1 LKHSQLFADTVVG
14 MSVSADIE
22 QFILSELTQGRG
34 ITEIDP
40 SENLLSKGIVDSHG
54 VMELVGFLEERY
66 GISVGDEDL
75 SPENFES
82 LASIEAFVA
91 RKNGQ
96 T

>member
-1 LKHSQLFADTVVG
+1 
-14 MSVSADIE
+14 MSVSAEVE

-40 SENLLSKGIVDSHG
+40 NENLLSKGIIDSHG
-54 VMELVGFLEERY
+54 VMELVGFLEERF
-66 GISVGDEDL
+66 GITVADEDL

-82 LASIEAFVA
+82 VASIDAFVA

>member
-1 LKHSQLFADTVVG
+1 

-40 SENLLSKGIVDSHG
+40 QENLLSKGIVDSHG

-66 GISVGDEDL
+66 GITVGDEDL

-82 LASIEAFVA
+82 VASIEAYVQ

-96 T
+96 E

>member
-1 LKHSQLFADTVVG
+1 

-40 SENLLSKGIVDSHG
+40 QENLLSKGIVDSHG

-66 GISVGDEDL
+66 GITVADEDL

-82 LASIEAFVA
+82 VASIEAFVQ

-96 T
+96 G

>member
-1 LKHSQLFADTVVG
+1 

-40 SENLLSKGIVDSHG
+40 SENLLSRGIVDSHG
-54 VMELVGFLEERY
+54 VMELVGFLQERY
-66 GISVGDEDL
+66 GIAVRDEDL

-82 LASIEAFVA
+82 VASIEAFVG
-91 RKNGQ
+91 RKRNGQ

>member
-1 LKHSQLFADTVVG
+1 
-14 MSVSADIE
+14 MSVSAEIE

-66 GISVGDEDL
+66 AITVGDEDL

-82 LASIEAFVA
+82 VANIEAFVE
-91 RKNGQ
+91 RKRNGQ
-96 T
+96 S

>member
-1 LKHSQLFADTVVG
+1 

-34 ITEIDP
+34 ITTIDP
-40 SENLLSKGIVDSHG
+40 KENLLSKGIVDSHG
-54 VMELVGFLEERY
+54 VMELVGFLEQRY
-66 GISVGDEDL
+66 GITVGDEDL

-82 LASIEAFVA
+82 VASIEAFVQ

-96 T
+96 E

>member
-1 LKHSQLFADTVVG
+1 
-14 MSVSADIE
+14 MSGSADIE

-40 SENLLSKGIVDSHG
+40 QENLLSKGIVDSHG

-66 GISVGDEDL
+66 GITVGDEDL

-82 LASIEAFVA
+82 VASIEAFVQ

-96 T
+96 E

>member
-1 LKHSQLFADTVVG
+1 

-34 ITEIDP
+34 IDQIDH

-66 GISVGDEDL
+66 GITVADEDL

-82 LASIEAFVA
+82 VSSIETFVE
-91 RKNGQ
+91 RKRNGQ
-96 T
+96 S

>member
-1 LKHSQLFADTVVG
+1 
-14 MSVSADIE
+14 MSVSADVE

-34 ITEIDP
+34 ITQIDP
-40 SENLLSKGIVDSHG
+40 NENLLSKGIIDSHG
-54 VMELVGFLEERY
+54 VMELVGFLEERF
-66 GISVGDEDL
+66 GITVADEDL

-82 LASIEAFVA
+82 VANIDAFVA

>member
-1 LKHSQLFADTVVG
+1 LKHSPPFADTVEG

-40 SENLLSKGIVDSHG
+40 NENLLSKGIVDSHG

-75 SPENFES
+75 SPENFDS
-82 LASIEAFVA
+82 VASIGAFVE

-96 T
+96 S

>member
-1 LKHSQLFADTVVG
+1 
-14 MSVSADIE
+14 MSVSADIA

-40 SENLLSKGIVDSHG
+40 SENLLSRGIVDSHG

-66 GISVGDEDL
+66 GIAVGDEDL

-82 LASIEAFVA
+82 VASIEAFVG
-91 RKNGQ
+91 RKRNGQ

>member
-1 LKHSQLFADTVVG
+1 

-40 SENLLSKGIVDSHG
+40 QENLLSKGIVDSHG

-66 GISVGDEDL
+66 GITVGDEDL

-82 LASIEAFVA
+82 VASIEA
-91 RKNGQ
+91 
-96 T
+96 

>member
-1 LKHSQLFADTVVG
+1 

-34 ITEIDP
+34 ITEIDA

-54 VMELVGFLEERY
+54 VMELVGFLEERF

-82 LASIEAFVA
+82 VTSIAAFVEH
-91 RKNGQ
+91 KNGQ
-96 T
+96 S

>member
-1 LKHSQLFADTVVG
+1 

-40 SENLLSKGIVDSHG
+40 QENLLSKGIVDSHG

-66 GISVGDEDL
+66 GITVGDEDL

-82 LASIEAFVA
+82 VASIEAYVQ
-91 RKNGQ
+91 RKNGA
-96 T
+96 